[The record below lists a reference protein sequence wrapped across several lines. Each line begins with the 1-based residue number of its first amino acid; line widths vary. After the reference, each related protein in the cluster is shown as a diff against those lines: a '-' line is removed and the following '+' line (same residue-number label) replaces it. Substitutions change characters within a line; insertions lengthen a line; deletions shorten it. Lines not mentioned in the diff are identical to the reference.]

1 MTTRDLKKEHFTL
14 GLESYDWLNRFRKTT
29 SAALALGQQLLRA
42 GTSVGANYRAAAR
55 ARSRADFVAKLGIVE
70 EECDEAIYWMELLS
84 ALKLVKAARLANLF
98 DEGNQ
103 LLAIVVSSINTAR
116 KRPRT

>member
-1 MTTRDLKKEHFTL
+1 MTTQELKKRTFDFAVRVVHAVDALPKNDTAKTL
-14 GLESYDWLNRFRKTT
+14 GH
-29 SAALALGQQLLRA
+29 QLLRA
-42 GTSVGANYRAAAR
+42 ATSVGANYRATAR

>member
-1 MTTRDLKKEHFTL
+1 
-14 GLESYDWLNRFRKTT
+14 
-29 SAALALGQQLLRA
+29 
-42 GTSVGANYRAAAR
+42 
-55 ARSRADFVAKLGIVE
+55 LGIVE